1 MKRAVCSV
9 NFLIGLLLEIF
20 ILIKCGIETDL
31 FTVSVPVAVTLPY
44 ATAWINDY
52 QSGFL
57 KAYLPRCG
65 IPAYIAG
72 KFFACGISGGSMLG
86 IACFVYLHTQAGK
99 DVKINIALFFLS
111 GMLWA
116 VVAAALAAVSNSR
129 YIAYGGSFVLFY
141 VLVILHE
148 RYFEELYCLYPVEW
162 YNPGHTWIFD
172 DMGIILLC
180 AAIILIIFFI
190 YYETLRRRIER
201 V

>member
-9 NFLIGLLLEIF
+9 NFLTGLLLEIF
-20 ILIKCGIETDL
+20 ILSQCGIEADL

-65 IPAYIAG
+65 MTAYIAG
-72 KFFACGISGGSMLG
+72 KFFACGISGGGMLA
-86 IACFVYLHTQAGK
+86 IACFVYLHMEAGK
-99 DVKINIALFFLS
+99 DAEINLALVFLS

-162 YNPGHTWIFD
+162 YNPKHIWIFD
-172 DMGIILLC
+172 DMGVVLLC
-180 AAIILIIFFI
+180 TAIILIIFFI